1 VNEGDTIKTFN
12 LDTQAIEEKKITYI
26 FRKKYSGDMY
36 NLKNRIQD
44 QLISPKHR
52 VVRKVFNSN
61 KYVLEPIEDVLKL
74 KSPVIIPVSA
84 KNISK
89 DVDLSDDQIK
99 LMAWIISEGT
109 IERPTKYRCCYRVSI
124 YQSKVKNGKKYEEI
138 KALLKK
144 FKLQYSEYSSASLGD
159 EVARMR
165 LNAESSKII
174 HG

>member
-1 VNEGDTIKTFN
+1 
-12 LDTQAIEEKKITYI
+12 
-26 FRKKYSGDMY
+26 MY

-52 VVRKVFNSN
+52 VVRKVFHSN

-84 KNISK
+84 KNTNK
-89 DVDLSDDQIK
+89 DTEMADDQIK

-124 YQSKVKNGKKYEEI
+124 HQSKVKNSKKYEEI

-144 FKLQYSEYSSASLGD
+144 FKLQYSEYSSSSLGD
-159 EVARMR
+159 EVSRMR

-174 HG
+174 HS